1 MTHKNDEITKLIL
14 ELLQT
19 NTALERN
26 EIIREIANM
35 KNKKRGDGYLLGVR
49 SVLNKIRIQG
59 LISHNGKQFQI
70 AELGL
75 QILAGKALAIEI
87 FEPKNTNEL
96 RLFIEKGIDLSKVSL
111 AFLENLD
118 GIFENYTGSLSGIE
132 NWEVTHITSMNR
144 TFKNVDLI
152 S

>member
-87 FEPKNTNEL
+87 FEPKNTNE
-96 RLFIEKGIDLSKVSL
+96 GYLSRK
-111 AFLENLD
+111 A
-118 GIFENYTGSLSGIE
+118 
-132 NWEVTHITSMNR
+132 
-144 TFKNVDLI
+144 
-152 S
+152 